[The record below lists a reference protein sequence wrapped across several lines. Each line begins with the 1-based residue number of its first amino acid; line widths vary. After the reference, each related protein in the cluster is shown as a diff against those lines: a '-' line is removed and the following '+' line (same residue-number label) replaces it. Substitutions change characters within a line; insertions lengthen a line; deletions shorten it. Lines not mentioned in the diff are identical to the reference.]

1 MEQESSNVTNVTEN
15 VEETTEE
22 TQEMLE
28 GAEELTETGKEETK
42 GTYYTDEELDKRFAD
57 RYNRGR
63 AKGEKTIERKYSGI
77 VNILKQGLGV
87 NEIDE
92 IEDKLSEFYQSEGIQ
107 LTKNSEY
114 DDDDLNY
121 LAQRDAEEIISDGM
135 METELQRLAD
145 KGTEKMTKREKAM
158 FKTLH
163 EAHTKEKSKK
173 ELAEIGVGADV
184 LESKEFKDFAK
195 KLNPNLSA
203 KEKYEMY
210 EKIKP
215 KENKEQMGS
224 MSSNSAPDKGIKE
237 FYTYDEAIKF
247 SADDFRK
254 NPKLQEAVEKSMS
267 KW

>member
-1 MEQESSNVTNVTEN
+1 MEQEISNVTDVTEN
-15 VEETTEE
+15 VEETTEQ

-28 GAEELTETGKEETK
+28 GAEELTENSKEETK
-42 GTYYTDEELDKRFAD
+42 GTYYTDEELDKKFAD
-57 RYNRGR
+57 RYKRGR
-63 AKGEKTIERKYSGI
+63 VKGEKAIERKYSGI

-121 LAQRDAEEIISDGM
+121 LAQKDAEEIISDGM
-135 METELQRLAD
+135 LETELKRLAD
-145 KGTEKMTKREKAM
+145 KGADNMTKREKAM

-173 ELAEIGVGADV
+173 ELAEIGVGADI
-184 LESKEFKDFAK
+184 LDSKEFKDFAK
-195 KLNPNLSA
+195 KLNPELSV

-210 EKIKP
+210 ENNKP
-215 KENKEQMGS
+215 KEKKEQMGS

-237 FYTYDEAIKF
+237 FYTYDEAVKF
-247 SADDFRK
+247 TTADFRK